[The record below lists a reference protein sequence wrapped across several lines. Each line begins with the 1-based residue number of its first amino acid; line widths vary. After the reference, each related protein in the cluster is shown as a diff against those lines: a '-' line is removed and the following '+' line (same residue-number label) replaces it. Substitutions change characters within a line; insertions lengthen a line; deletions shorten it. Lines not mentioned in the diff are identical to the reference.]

1 VFLRAVDVV
10 LTVVGYALTFFLGFI
25 VVGIFVLVFFEAA
38 WTALFAGVGG
48 GFVAVWFMRGL
59 MRDVDKV
66 LDPLFDRIFGVSPRD
81 ADPSPNADP
90 HDRLRR
96 LSELREEGHLSAE
109 EYEAKRRVILREL

>member
-1 VFLRAVDVV
+1 MRAVDVV
-10 LTVVGYALTFFLGFI
+10 LVVVAYALTFFLGFI

-38 WTALFAGVGG
+38 WTALFAGVAG
-48 GFVAVWFMRGL
+48 GFVAVWFVWGL

-81 ADPSPNADP
+81 ADPSPNPDP

-109 EYEAKRRVILREL
+109 EYEAKRREILREL